1 MQFHNVKSIDCLY
14 GIISPTRSSPIRLPV
29 RERTY
34 YDIETL
40 LRSLFG
46 SQWVDYAPLTPDLT
60 RGDYAPC
67 DLAAKIWYRKR
78 PRDIS
83 RWAIIRHVHTQ
94 TQILL
99 VTKSL
104 SRESDIG

>member
-1 MQFHNVKSIDCLY
+1 MLRLGVQLYNVKSMNCPY
-14 GIISPTRSSPIRLPV
+14 GIVSSTRSSPIRLPV

-46 SQWVDYAPLTPDLT
+46 SQWVDYAPLTPDLA

-67 DLAAKIWYRKR
+67 DLAAKMWYRK
-78 PRDIS
+78 
-83 RWAIIRHVHTQ
+83 
-94 TQILL
+94 
-99 VTKSL
+99 
-104 SRESDIG
+104 